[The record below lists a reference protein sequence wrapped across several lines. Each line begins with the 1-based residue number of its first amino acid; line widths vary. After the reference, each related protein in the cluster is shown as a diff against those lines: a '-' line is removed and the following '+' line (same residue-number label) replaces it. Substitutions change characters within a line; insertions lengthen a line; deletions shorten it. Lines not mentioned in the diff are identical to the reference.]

1 MNWTAIGNLDLR
13 FTLSGAADD
22 QSYAVVADDL
32 QFSLGLT
39 QPNFPWY
46 QTSRNLA
53 PGEYTLVVEV
63 LQCQDLPFIIDYI
76 TYLPSILPGNPDAP
90 APVSGSSSTK
100 RFVVAGIVGGSAL
113 LLLIFFS
120 FEYMGRRKRRVR
132 RSFGSE

>member
-32 QFSLGLT
+32 QFSQGLT
-39 QPNFPWY
+39 QPNFLWY

-63 LQCQDLPFIIDYI
+63 LQRSKAS
-76 TYLPSILPGNPDAP
+76 LPS
-90 APVSGSSSTK
+90 
-100 RFVVAGIVGGSAL
+100 
-113 LLLIFFS
+113 
-120 FEYMGRRKRRVR
+120 M
-132 RSFGSE
+132 